1 VPKIQNQAIYNA
13 AYRATRLL
21 LLSKSG
27 RHPTARFREYAAG
40 QYLYR
45 YASQSLSEFAGNY
58 EGARKIW
65 RGVESDTENR
75 WTGFG
80 GGGPG
85 GQVGLYTTLEQ
96 IGSGSTIFG
105 ELFHYLANE
114 ANPKNDQTIEYSD
127 FEGAIVRR
135 GRVKPEPALISH
147 KAERMHYMFAFTLE
161 KSIRVMDLR
170 APITPGDT
178 SSFVYHVYE
187 LCLQNN
193 PALFSSLNCIYL
205 YNHPTDASFCRGIG
219 NSCLELLQN
228 GNGILTTSARDAR
241 SLSVIIKEPA
251 GTELKYLKFAG
262 RSTFFVEP
270 ATGTANGCA
279 ETIEDQIYNDK
290 VLFNVVLTP
299 AEAARRYAKKYK
311 VKSMLGKAFSVFK

>member
-1 VPKIQNQAIYNA
+1 MPTIQNQAVYNA
-13 AYRATRLL
+13 AYRATKLL
-21 LLSKSG
+21 LMGRNG
-27 RHPTARFREYAAG
+27 RHPTVRFREYAAG

-65 RGVESDTENR
+65 RGVGSDTENR

-96 IGSGSTIFG
+96 IGSGPTVFG

-114 ANPKNDQTIEYSD
+114 ANPKNDKTIEYSD

-170 APITPGDT
+170 VPITPEDT
-178 SSFVYHVYE
+178 SSFVY
-187 LCLQNN
+187 L
-193 PALFSSLNCIYL
+193 SLI
-205 YNHPTDASFCRGIG
+205 HI
-219 NSCLELLQN
+219 
-228 GNGILTTSARDAR
+228 
-241 SLSVIIKEPA
+241 
-251 GTELKYLKFAG
+251 
-262 RSTFFVEP
+262 
-270 ATGTANGCA
+270 
-279 ETIEDQIYNDK
+279 
-290 VLFNVVLTP
+290 
-299 AEAARRYAKKYK
+299 
-311 VKSMLGKAFSVFK
+311 

>member
-1 VPKIQNQAIYNA
+1 MPEILNQAVYNT
-13 AYRATRLL
+13 AYRATRTLL
-21 LLSKSG
+21 LGKDG
-27 RHPTARFREYAAG
+27 RHPTARFRQYAAG

-45 YASQSLSEFAGNY
+45 YASQSLNEFAGNY

-65 RGVESDTENR
+65 RGVDKDTGNR

-96 IGSGSTIFG
+96 IGKDPTVFG

-147 KAERMHYMFAFTLE
+147 TAERMHYMFAFTLE

-170 APITPGDT
+170 VPITPGDT

-187 LCLQNN
+187 LCKQYN
-193 PALFSSLNCIYL
+193 PGLFASLNCIDL
-205 YNHPTDASFCRGIG
+205 YNHDKDASFCRGIG
-219 NSCLELLQN
+219 NSCLEVTQN

-241 SLSVIIKEPA
+241 SLSIIIKEPA

-270 ATGTANGCA
+270 NGGTADGCA

-311 VKSMLGKAFSVFK
+311 TRSMLSKAFSIFK